1 MSWRA
6 ILEYLMLAPPSL
18 VNRDD
23 APRFF
28 ALRAVLLF
36 CAPMLVNG
44 IAVLYFPVL
53 LQDLRMTP
61 AEIGII
67 TSIPALMRILGM
79 PVGSM
84 AADRAKDRTTVLM
97 WSGIVSLATTL
108 VMFHTVTFWPIL
120 LVYAVQSLFYA
131 PYVPIADAVLVTGV
145 RRWGFDYGS
154 LRLWGSIAFALTTFI
169 GFGLDR
175 FGGAMVLPGF
185 TLFFSL
191 TIIMALI
198 APRLGRDVPSAP
210 SDPAVAIVQ
219 ARFWA
224 PDFLLVIIGASVVM
238 SSQSMLYAFATN
250 YWKAQG
256 ISGVAISFLW
266 LAGVLAEI
274 CLFFVSGRWLRRFS
288 VWRLFIL
295 GSAFTFI
302 RWTLFPL
309 VDGFWPFFLL
319 QCTHAFTY
327 AMMHLGVQRF
337 MITRV
342 GDRQGAYA
350 QGFYQAATS
359 IFAVI
364 SGWASGY
371 IFQAFGVDGFYS
383 MSILVVIG
391 VAILCVAR
399 LIQPQSARSG
409 G

>member
-1 MSWRA
+1 
-6 ILEYLMLAPPSL
+6 MLAPPSSI
-18 VNRDD
+18 NRDD

-84 AADRAKDRTTVLM
+84 AADRARDRTTVLI

-108 VMFHTVTFWPIL
+108 VMFHTVTFWPVL
-120 LVYAVQSLFYA
+120 LIYAVQSLFYA

-154 LRLWGSIAFALTTFI
+154 LRLWGSVAFALTTFI

-175 FGGAMVLPGF
+175 FGGAMVLPGL

-191 TIIMALI
+191 TIIMALT
-198 APRLGRDVPSAP
+198 APRLGRDLPPAP
-210 SDPAVAIVQ
+210 SDPAAAIVK

-238 SSQSMLYAFATN
+238 GSQSMLYAFATN

-256 ISGVAISFLW
+256 ISGVEISFLW

-274 CLFFVSGRWLRRFS
+274 GLFFISGRWLRNFS
-288 VWRLFIL
+288 VWRLLIL
-295 GSAFTFI
+295 GSVVTAA
-302 RWTLFPL
+302 RWALFPY
-309 VDGFWPFFLL
+309 VSGFWPFFLL

-327 AMMHLGVQRF
+327 AMIHLGVQRF
-337 MITRV
+337 MISRV
-342 GDRQGAYA
+342 GDRQGASA

-359 IFAVI
+359 IFAVGA
-364 SGWASGY
+364 GWASGY
-371 IFQAFGVDGFYS
+371 IYEAFGVYGFLS
-383 MSILVVIG
+383 MSALVVVGLVVIF
-391 VAILCVAR
+391 VAMF
-399 LIQPQSARSG
+399 IQPHRSRSG